1 MSTTLKTWLKR
12 GAKALGVLL
21 LIVLLVVAGALI
33 FLQTRPGKNLLKDQI
48 LSLSAGA
55 LAGSLEIGRIEG
67 NLLGGVRIYEVVV
80 RDARG
85 NIAALIPS
93 ASADYSLT
101 QLMRSEL
108 KLDSVRVENPV
119 IIGHVYS
126 DGTLNLLDIAAPSDE
141 PGEPSQLY
149 ISLARAEVVDATLLY
164 YDQDADTASQQT
176 AGQPPA
182 QTPMSRWLEQLNEA
196 RDAAA
201 SPAFSELM
209 QRAATLATP
218 LEASQSAGAPLTLV
232 ALSKLDIEAS
242 FYMYPGAQ
250 MSGTLRALDGEFL
263 SNAAQ
268 GAAPLKLQDIH
279 FLKSATRL
287 EAALAHISLGTMA
300 KIEDLAVGVDFE
312 TEPDRQG
319 NPVIVAP
326 SELIAEVGA
335 VRVEDGLRQIFA
347 PDAPEIGA
355 IHASLAVGGT
365 LEKMN
370 LIVHAGCGD
379 GPEERALTLGATLSF
394 PENMPADLGYEA
406 ALLINDLNA
415 LDCIKLDA
423 ARTDLSGA
431 LVASGRGVDP
441 QKLRA
446 DAQLS
451 LQSSRVGDYK
461 IDALYV
467 SARAEDARFTLA
479 PLRALTPY
487 GRVEASGHFDL
498 NRGDYQVQLDAD
510 ANPEL
515 RELLER
521 TGDTPMQ
528 TDFARVSLKSEGTLD
543 VGAPSPVAK
552 VARASLTADWEVR
565 GAQVETYQLA
575 SSRGD
580 IDFSIKPGAQPE
592 TRAIELRAD
601 LDARGLD
608 TPPAKAQFLGV
619 KAQASATVAL
629 PIDDILA
636 ALERL
641 SSTWRVQARAL
652 RAGDIRVQSA
662 DLNARASRN
671 RPGAPVAW
679 TLDGTLDGARFQT
692 NQLKSARF
700 DLGGSAALQTQERAE
715 SSSIAL
721 GTITAAGDLNLQGLR
736 AGSAS
741 VESASARVDVRGRPP
756 NLSGHVDLHARQVR
770 AGGEEIEDLDARV
783 ALEAGG
789 RFDVQASATRV
800 VPSADARGGADISP
814 GEQPGARRTQQLRVA
829 ARGEAS
835 SNFQKFEFDQLEL
848 GSPDI
853 SFSAPAGASVD
864 LRGGGVRLSGVSL
877 QSGDTAISADGQ
889 LNPRGAQDFHLKLT
903 NVQLGEL
910 RQKFELQSLLPPVRG
925 EVNGSVDVVGTAR
938 EPIISI
944 NLSLRDL
951 YYESYGPF
959 DLDLK
964 AHYEARE
971 LSVETLEVRAYTTP
985 ILRASGQLPL
995 ELSLSAGVAVPLDKM
1010 MDLTLSVPPL
1020 QIESFYDA
1028 LPFLEQN
1035 NVEGAVMAAV
1045 GLSGTVENPQ
1055 IDVLMDVKDMVFSGE
1070 LGNELV
1076 EIDQI
1081 STRLQGSYKPPSVSR
1096 GGIQVDYHV
1105 DWRGEQIVVAH
1116 LSSPMPIA
1124 SWVRQSLDENA
1135 APLDLARVLD
1145 NVPLEVALKVAG
1157 LELSDVPTK
1166 SFADADAA
1174 GALTLD
1180 LSADGTFSQPRVG
1193 FSLRLDGFGWDQY
1206 RDIDI
1211 LGELSLR
1218 DQILRIDQFRVD
1230 WTDEQILGARGQVP
1244 LPTEM
1249 LFGEEAL
1256 DDLPIEFQV
1265 QLHEFALNRLGV
1277 IDFEFAKYKGAL
1289 AAYFQVDGT
1298 LSRPQFH
1305 GRAGLF
1311 NTQLSGGQL
1320 GTIAF
1325 EFQGGDDRVQVDG
1338 SVCRGYETMLDLHA
1352 DLPITTNILKL
1363 AAGDNMLAEGPI
1375 RGKITSQKMR
1385 LRELFPEELVSNY
1398 ISDPQGTLSMD
1409 LSLSGDW
1416 QMPKILGS
1424 VNVDN
1429 AAVTLAYFGRRFT
1442 GINLDL
1448 SATDTQILLRKLRV
1462 QEENSYIEAKGD
1474 VQFEGVKP
1482 STVTAQFESKEFNIG
1497 GFVPNMTA
1505 FISSRA
1511 DISGDL
1517 SGETRKLRADF
1528 TELNVT
1534 VPESQGGDLYPTEL
1548 DDELIVLSR
1557 QRDQN
1562 QMMDIDKL
1570 LASSGDPAAK
1580 KTRTQIRVTAGGT
1593 SWVHHPMADVNF
1605 KADITATLGG
1615 PAVQVTGSV
1624 GTIRGSAEMIG
1635 KQFDIPEQENAIR
1648 FTGDSPPDPALDVRA
1663 LHILDREITAEI
1675 GEPSDGEPRIIIH
1688 VRGRATSPSLVLESD
1703 PPLSETEI
1711 LYVLMTGRA
1720 PSQAGAGEES
1730 RVSSLALSAAS
1741 GIFAGMLQ
1749 ERLSGTLPLD
1759 VVRLQPG
1766 EDGFN
1771 DLRVQIGKYVTDD
1784 IFVSYVL
1791 RLGADEGEGMNVI
1804 KLDYR
1809 FLPSWRLG
1817 FQLSN
1822 QLNGEANILWDIY

>member
-85 NIAALIPS
+85 NIVALIPS
-93 ASADYSLT
+93 ASAEYSLT
-101 QLMRSEL
+101 QFVRSEL
-108 KLDSVRVENPV
+108 KLDAVRVENPV
-119 IIGHVYS
+119 IIAHVYP
-126 DGTLNLLDIAAPSDE
+126 DGTLNLLEVAAPSDA
-141 PGEPSQLY
+141 PSEPSQLY

-164 YDQDADTASQQT
+164 YDQKADIFLGQT
-176 AGQPPA
+176 VGHPPPKTEA
-182 QTPMSRWLEQLNEA
+182 ADWLSALNKGSDSEK
-196 RDAAA
+196 
-201 SPAFSELM
+201 SPVFSELM
-209 QRAATLATP
+209 ERASTLPTP
-218 LEASQSAGAPLTLV
+218 MEKSRHANAPITLV
-232 ALSKLDIEAS
+232 GVRNLGIEAS

-250 MSGTLRALDGEFL
+250 MSGALSALEGEFL
-263 SNAAQ
+263 SNATE
-268 GAAPLKLQDIH
+268 GATPLKLQDIH

-287 EAALAHISLGTMA
+287 EAALAHLSLGTLA
-300 KIEDLAVGVDFE
+300 KIEDVALGVDFE
-312 TEPDRQG
+312 TEPDALG

-326 SELIAEVGA
+326 SDLVAEVGA

-510 ANPEL
+510 ANPEV
-515 RELLER
+515 RKLLER
-521 TGDTPMQ
+521 AGDTPMQ
-528 TDFARVSLKSEGTLD
+528 TDFARINLKSSGTLD
-543 VGAPSPVAK
+543 LNAPSPVGK
-552 VARASLTADWEVR
+552 IARAELKADWEIR
-565 GAQVETYQLA
+565 GAHVEKYQVA
-575 SSRGD
+575 ASRGD
-580 IDFSIKPGAQPE
+580 IDFSVKPGARAE
-592 TRAIELRAD
+592 TRGLEFRAD

-608 TPPAKAQFLGV
+608 TPPAKAQFIAV
-619 KAQASATVAL
+619 KARGDAIIAL
-629 PIDDILA
+629 PPDDILA

-641 SSTWRVQARAL
+641 SSTWQVQTRDL
-652 RAGDIRVQSA
+652 RAGDIRVQRA
-662 DLNARASRN
+662 DLDASAART
-671 RPGAPVAW
+671 RPGAPFAW
-679 TLDGTLDGARFQT
+679 TLDGRLNGAKFQA
-692 NQLKSARF
+692 NQLSSAQF
-700 DLGGSAALQTQERAE
+700 DLGGSVALETQTSAGA
-715 SSSIAL
+715 SSIAL
-721 GTITAAGDLNLQGLR
+721 GNVSATGDLNVHGLS

-741 VESASARVDVRGRPP
+741 LESATAQLDVRGRPP
-756 NLSGHVDLHARQVR
+756 NLSGHVDLDAQQVR
-770 AGGEEIEDLDARV
+770 AGGEEIEALDARV
-783 ALEAGG
+783 ALKSGG
-789 RFDVQASATRV
+789 EFDIRANATRV
-800 VPSADARGGADISP
+800 LPGTDSVTGADINA
-814 GEQPGARRTQQLRVA
+814 GEQPVAPRTQQLGIV
-829 ARGEAS
+829 ARGKAS
-835 SNFQKFEFDQLEL
+835 SGFQKFEFDALEL
-848 GSPDI
+848 GSAEM
-853 SFSAPAGASVD
+853 SFSAPPGASVD
-864 LRGGGVRLSGVSL
+864 LRGGGVRLSAMSL
-877 QSGDTAISADGQ
+877 QSGDTAISVEGEFRTQ
-889 LNPRGAQDFHLKLT
+889 GPEDFHLTLT
-903 NVQLGEL
+903 HVQIGEL
-910 RQKFELQSLLPPVRG
+910 REKFELQSMLPPVRG
-925 EVNGSVDVVGTAR
+925 EVNGTVDLVGTAR
-938 EPIISI
+938 EPILTI

-951 YYESYGPF
+951 YYEQYGPF
-959 DLDLK
+959 DIDLK
-964 AHYEARE
+964 AHYEARR
-971 LSVETLEVRAYTTP
+971 LSIETLEVRAYTTP
-985 ILRASGQLPL
+985 ILSASGEMPL
-995 ELSLSAGVAVPLDKM
+995 DLNLSGKIEVPLDERVDM
-1010 MDLTLSVPPL
+1010 NLRIPPL
-1020 QIESFYDA
+1020 QIEGFYEA
-1028 LPFLEQN
+1028 LPFLEEN
-1035 NVEGAVMAAV
+1035 NVEGAIMADL
-1045 GLSGTVENPQ
+1045 GLKGTVVNPQ
-1055 IDVLMDVKDMVFSGE
+1055 IDVTLDVKDVVFSGE
-1070 LGNELV
+1070 IGNEV
-1076 EIDQI
+1076 IEIDQI
-1081 STRLQGSYKPPSVSR
+1081 STRLEGTYRPPTSGS
-1096 GGIQVDYHV
+1096 GGIAADYELK
-1105 DWRGEQIVVAH
+1105 WRDEQIIGAH

-1124 SWVRQSLDENA
+1124 SWVRQTLDKTS
-1135 APLDLARVLD
+1135 APVDFARLLD

-1157 LELSDVPTK
+1157 LELSDVPVET
-1166 SFADADAA
+1166 FAEADAA
-1174 GALTLD
+1174 GAATLD
-1180 LSADGTFSQPRVG
+1180 LTVDGTFSKPRAE
-1193 FSLRLDGFGWDQY
+1193 FSVRLDGFAWEQY

-1211 LGELSLR
+1211 LGEMSLR
-1218 DQILRIDQFRVD
+1218 NQVLSIDQFRVD
-1230 WTDEQILGARGQVP
+1230 WTGEQLLGAQGRVP
-1244 LPTEM
+1244 VPTEM
-1249 LFGEEAL
+1249 LMGEEAL

-1265 QLHEFALNRLGV
+1265 QLHEFALKKLSI
-1277 IDFEFAKYKGAL
+1277 IDYEFAKYKGVL
-1289 AAYFQVDGT
+1289 AAYFKVDGT
-1298 LSRPQFH
+1298 LSRPEFH

-1311 NTQLSGGQL
+1311 NTQLAGGQL
-1320 GTIAF
+1320 GSIAF
-1325 EFQGGDDRVQVDG
+1325 EFQGGDDRIQVDG
-1338 SVCRGYETMLDLHA
+1338 SVCRSYETMLDLHA
-1352 DLPITTNILKL
+1352 DLPITTNILRL
-1363 AAGDNMLAEGPI
+1363 AAGENMLAEGPLK
-1375 RGKITSQKMR
+1375 GKITSQKIR

-1424 VNVDN
+1424 MNVDN

-1448 SATDTQILLRKLRV
+1448 SATDNQILLRNLRV
-1462 QEENSYIEAKGD
+1462 QEENSFIEAKGD
-1474 VQFEGVKP
+1474 VQFAGVQP
-1482 STVTAQFESKEFNIG
+1482 TTVSAQFESKEFNIG

-1505 FISSRA
+1505 FISSKA

-1528 TELNVT
+1528 TALNVT
-1534 VPESQGGDLYPTEL
+1534 IPESQGGNLYPTEL

-1570 LASSGDPAAK
+1570 LATSGDPAAK
-1580 KTRTQIRVTAGGT
+1580 RTRTQIRVTAGGT

-1624 GTIRGSAEMIG
+1624 GTIRGTAEMIG